1 MKIQPQPE
9 VLHQTFNPTRTG
21 LVLDT
26 VEEGLIQLRDKVDA
40 NATYSCYF
48 LRTSAGALPTIK
60 TGDWVIYR
68 VPEMD
73 EEYGVVFG
81 VVEKYLPMDDKVAKK
96 LKQREIS
103 QMTTLEDK
111 VLHIKADEGLVIEC
125 GKSSIIL
132 TKDGKVQIKGI
143 ELLSRARGMNKIK
156 GAGVN
161 IN

>member
-1 MKIQPQPE
+1 MKNQQQEILQ
-9 VLHQTFNPTRTG
+9 QTFNQTRKGIVQQLTSEG
-21 LVLDT
+21 MILVQDKNDT
-26 VEEGLIQLRDKVDA
+26 
-40 NATYSCYF
+40 NATYPCHF
-48 LRTSAGALPTIK
+48 LRTSAAILPKISS
-60 TGDWVIYR
+60 GDSVIYR
-68 VPEMD
+68 VPELD
-73 EEYGVVFG
+73 EVNGVVLG
-81 VVEKYLPMDDKVAKK
+81 IIESYTGIDDNVAKK
-96 LKQREIS
+96 LKKNDIS

-132 TKDGKVQIKGI
+132 NKDGKVQIKGI

>member
-1 MKIQPQPE
+1 MKIQPQQD
-9 VLHQTFNPTRTG
+9 VLHQTFNQTRKG
-21 LVLDT
+21 LVLDIM
-26 VEEGLIQLRDKVDA
+26 EEGLIQLQDKVDA
-40 NATYSCYF
+40 NAIYSCYF

-68 VPEMD
+68 VPELD
-73 EEYGVVFG
+73 EAYGVVLG
-81 VVEKYLPMDDKVAKK
+81 VIEKYSVFDDKVAKQ
-96 LKQREIS
+96 LKKREIS

-111 VLHIKADEGLVIEC
+111 VLRLKADEGLVIEC

-132 TKDGKVQIKGI
+132 TKEGKVQIKGK
-143 ELLSRARGMNKIK
+143 ELLSRASGMNKIK